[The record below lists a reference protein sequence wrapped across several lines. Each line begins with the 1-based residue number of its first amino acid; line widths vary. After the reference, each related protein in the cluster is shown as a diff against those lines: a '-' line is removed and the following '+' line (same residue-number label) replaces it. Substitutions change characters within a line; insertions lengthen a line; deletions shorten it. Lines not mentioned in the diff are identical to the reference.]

1 MQILR
6 RRAISSAP
14 CASRIDD
21 CCAAFIQAFV
31 SIAVFALV
39 LPHSLIVGLSCS
51 QKTAVMFA
59 AEAGRCNAVKV
70 LVEAKADIRAT
81 ARFVLWMCACGQ
93 LHDGHD

>member
-1 MQILR
+1 MPL
-6 RRAISSAP
+6 AP
-14 CASRIDD
+14 LASMIAVQR
-21 CCAAFIQAFV
+21 FFKFFV

-39 LPHSLIVGLSCS
+39 LLHSLIAGLSCS

-59 AEAGRCNAVKV
+59 AEAGHCDAVQV
-70 LVEAKADIRAT
+70 LVEAKADMRAT